1 MNAIVPVSNNPI
13 ARRRQSVINPYINQR
28 VAQKLMF
35 MTDEARRNKIHIM
48 GESGSGKSRFLGR
61 ILAWQDFI
69 RRKPQIIIDPTGG
82 TIANLLDKII
92 RLPGEY
98 QKKLWKRIKY
108 VDMSGKGGYVMPFP
122 LYHQLSPND
131 SLYDISQRFLEVIKR
146 MDVTLGQAPILG
158 LNAIVTLGT
167 YTGMI
172 LSALDC
178 QITEAPSLI
187 HHPEDWMPRM
197 EYTLQSTPEL
207 YPAVEFYREY
217 VEWKPDERTRF
228 SGSFMSKILPFIADP
243 AMRAMY
249 GAPQPAIDWQHVV
262 NKGQT
267 VCLDFSREFN
277 PDRRRFKILWS
288 FQSIIDFFKLRGFEG
303 RNHPVGFIIDE
314 VTQLLGYSS
323 QENNVMAADIE
334 ELISVVARNYGIL
347 LTIAHQNLP
356 QIGSERIQK
365 ALMTMGI
372 QMIGVQSDPVSAQML
387 ANYFTRYKPY
397 AVKEYEPVWMSV
409 MQLPAVV
416 DHRPVYFTSEEQLLL
431 NSYRFMDLKK
441 FRFIVRA
448 PQEEG
453 QLGAKIK
460 RISIERLDQ
469 DIYPD
474 DYWVNRACQLLMER
488 KGLPTDK
495 VLEEINERGQITRAE
510 LSPVKK
516 KKLEPVPS
524 LWGQ

>member
-1 MNAIVPVSNNPI
+1 MPVAENRL
-13 ARRRQSVINPYINQR
+13 ARGRQPAINPKIDRR
-28 VAQKLMF
+28 VASNLM
-35 MTDEARRNKIHIM
+35 MISDNSRRNKIHM
-48 GESGSGKSRFLGR
+48 MAESGAGKSRWLGR
-61 ILAWQDFI
+61 VLAWQLLI
-69 RRKPQIIIDPTGG
+69 RGKPQIIIDPTGG
-82 TIANLLDKII
+82 TIANLFDKII

-98 QKKLWKRIKY
+98 QKRLWGRVKY

-122 LYHQLSPND
+122 LYHQLSPYD

-146 MDVTLGQAPILG
+146 MDVSLGQAPILG

-172 LSALDC
+172 LTALDC
-178 QITEAPSLI
+178 QITEAPALI
-187 HHPEDWMPRM
+187 RNPEEWMPRI
-197 EYTLQSTPEL
+197 EYELQTLPEL
-207 YPAVEFYREY
+207 YPAVEFYRDY
-217 VEWKPDERTRF
+217 TGWKPAERSRF
-228 SGSFMSKILPFIADP
+228 ANSFMAKILPFIADP
-243 AMRAMY
+243 AMRAMF
-249 GAPQPAIDWQHVV
+249 GAPHPAIDWQHVV

-267 VCLDFSREFN
+267 VCLDYSREFN
-277 PDRRRFKILWS
+277 PDRRRFKILWC
-288 FQSIIDFFKLRGFEG
+288 FQSIIDFFKLRGFQG
-303 RNHPVGFIIDE
+303 RNNPVSFIIDE

-323 QENNVMAADIE
+323 QENSVMAADIE
-334 ELISVVARNYGIL
+334 ELVSVLARNYGID

-365 ALMTMGI
+365 ALMTMGT
-372 QMIGVQSDPVSAQML
+372 QMIGVQTDPISAQLL
-387 ANYFTRYKPY
+387 ANYFIRYDPY
-397 AVKEYEPVWMSV
+397 WVKRMERVWGSV
-409 MQLPAVV
+409 MQFPRVI
-416 DHRPVYFTSEEQLLL
+416 DHRPVDFTYEEQTLL
-431 NSYRFMDLKK
+431 NSYKFMDLKK